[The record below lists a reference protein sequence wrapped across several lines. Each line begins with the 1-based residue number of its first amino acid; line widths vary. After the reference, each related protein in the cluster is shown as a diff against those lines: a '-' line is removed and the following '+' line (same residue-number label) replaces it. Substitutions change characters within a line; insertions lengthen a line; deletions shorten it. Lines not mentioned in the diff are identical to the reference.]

1 MKKRLV
7 IISIAFSISFIIMGA
22 LSLFCIERLNTYVN
36 FSNLMDHSGFVME
49 KIYDAEKNIRDIDRT
64 ERGYMI
70 TKDTM
75 YLRFLD
81 HSIDSIYTHIN
92 ELKTL
97 TADNP
102 ELQKNILALNA
113 SVGTRVNAV
122 RNNIAYVDTCKSTVL
137 SKYYYDSRQLMLDCS
152 RILKTIHQSESQ
164 TKSDRYREEL
174 FYEELTTRAIRWLL
188 LVFCAI
194 TLFLFVLLVREL
206 GGRMRYQEE
215 LQAKIIDL
223 KRSHEELQ
231 EIAFVA
237 SHDLQEPLRK
247 IQIFSNMLI
256 SQKTGNID
264 NESKDKLE
272 RISVSAE
279 RMQSLIN
286 DLSNLT
292 SLTAIDEAKKVA
304 DTGRILQYLL
314 LDNDEK
320 IRNKEALIEVKQ
332 LPVITGFENQLKILL
347 NALLDNALKFS
358 KPGVKPVIRIS
369 SDIVTGKELSE
380 INPNLKHKK
389 FNRITIA
396 DNGIGFDKQF
406 VGKMFQIFQRLHQ
419 PEAGYEG
426 KGIGLAICQRIMAN
440 HEGYILA
447 EGVPMEGATFKLF
460 FPVDE

>member
-1 MKKRLV
+1 
-7 IISIAFSISFIIMGA
+7 
-22 LSLFCIERLNTYVN
+22 
-36 FSNLMDHSGFVME
+36 
-49 KIYDAEKNIRDIDRT
+49 
-64 ERGYMI
+64 
-70 TKDTM
+70 
-75 YLRFLD
+75 
-81 HSIDSIYTHIN
+81 
-92 ELKTL
+92 
-97 TADNP
+97 
-102 ELQKNILALNA
+102 
-113 SVGTRVNAV
+113 
-122 RNNIAYVDTCKSTVL
+122 
-137 SKYYYDSRQLMLDCS
+137 MLDCS

>member
-1 MKKRLV
+1 
-7 IISIAFSISFIIMGA
+7 
-22 LSLFCIERLNTYVN
+22 
-36 FSNLMDHSGFVME
+36 
-49 KIYDAEKNIRDIDRT
+49 
-64 ERGYMI
+64 
-70 TKDTM
+70 
-75 YLRFLD
+75 
-81 HSIDSIYTHIN
+81 
-92 ELKTL
+92 
-97 TADNP
+97 
-102 ELQKNILALNA
+102 
-113 SVGTRVNAV
+113 
-122 RNNIAYVDTCKSTVL
+122 
-137 SKYYYDSRQLMLDCS
+137 
-152 RILKTIHQSESQ
+152 
-164 TKSDRYREEL
+164 
-174 FYEELTTRAIRWLL
+174 
-188 LVFCAI
+188 
-194 TLFLFVLLVREL
+194 
-206 GGRMRYQEE
+206 
-215 LQAKIIDL
+215 
-223 KRSHEELQ
+223 
-231 EIAFVA
+231 
-237 SHDLQEPLRK
+237 
-247 IQIFSNMLI
+247 MLI

>member
-81 HSIDSIYTHIN
+81 HSIDSIYTQIN